1 VLLEA
6 LFPKRCAGCGSG
18 SWPFCSSCRSAI
30 VPLVP
35 PWCVRCGAPSRR
47 DVDGCRHC
55 PPVPIASARA
65 PFLFDGPVR
74 RAVHRLKFAG
84 WRPVAEAL
92 GRAMAEVTEAEVDV
106 ITWVPLSERRRV
118 SRGYDQARALAR
130 VVGGRRRLPVAP
142 LLRRT
147 GDPPTSQARRTGQE
161 RRLAMRG
168 LFEPTA
174 DPPRR
179 VLLVDDVLTTGATAG
194 ACAEQLVAA
203 GAREVS
209 LLTAA
214 RAASGAVADL
224 YSPGRLGS
232 GSVVARGRSPR

>member
-1 VLLEA
+1 
-6 LFPKRCAGCGSG
+6 
-18 SWPFCSSCRSAI
+18 
-30 VPLVP
+30 
-35 PWCVRCGAPSRR
+35 VRCGAPARR
-47 DVDGCRHC
+47 PADGCRHC

-84 WRPVAEAL
+84 WRPVAAAL
-92 GRAMAEVTEAEVDV
+92 GDAMARVLEADVDV
-106 ITWVPLSERRRV
+106 VTWVPLSGRRRV
-118 SRGYDQARALAR
+118 ERGFDQALALAR
-130 VVGGRRRLPVAP
+130 VVARQRRLELVP

-147 GDPPTSQARRTGQE
+147 GDPPSSQARRTGAE

-168 LFEPTA
+168 LFEPIR

-214 RAASGAVADL
+214 RAASGAMADL
-224 YSPGRLGS
+224 YSPRGLGS
-232 GSVVARGRSPR
+232 GSVVARGTAPR

>member
-1 VLLEA
+1 
-6 LFPKRCAGCGSG
+6 
-18 SWPFCSSCRSAI
+18 
-30 VPLVP
+30 
-35 PWCVRCGAPSRR
+35 
-47 DVDGCRHC
+47 
-55 PPVPIASARA
+55 VPIASARA

-92 GRAMAEVTEAEVDV
+92 GAAMIEVLEADVDV
-106 ITWVPLSERRRV
+106 VTWVPLSKRRRA
-118 SRGYDQARALAR
+118 SRGYDQALALAR
-130 VVGGRRRLPVAP
+130 VVATGRDVPVRP

-147 GDPPTSQARRTGQE
+147 GDPPVSQARRTGAE

-168 LFEPTA
+168 LFEPLA
-174 DPPRR
+174 EPPRR

-214 RAASGAVADL
+214 RAASGAMADL
-224 YSPGRLGS
+224 YSRRRPGS
-232 GSVVARGRSPR
+232 GSVVARGASPRKSMPAAGETTHVSRPLVGEHGAV